1 MQDLLKFITCGSV
14 DDGKSTLIGHL
25 LYDAKMIFADQRQAL
40 IMESKVKLSNNE
52 IDYSL
57 LLDGLMAEREQGI
70 TIDVAYRYFATE
82 KRRFI
87 IADTPGHEEYTRNM
101 AVGASFAD
109 LAILLTDVTKGILPQ
124 TKRHLRICSM
134 MGIRHYIFAINKMDL
149 VAYRETAFREIEQE
163 LRRLTEPIKALS
175 CYYLPVSA
183 TNGDNLTERSDNMP
197 WFCGDPL
204 LKYLENIDIC
214 IPPQNL
220 NAFIMP
226 VQRVCRTGLDFRGY
240 AGTVEEGTVHTGDE
254 LIVLPSG
261 EKARV
266 KELFVL
272 DQKAQS
278 AGLGN
283 AITITLNRE
292 IDISRGCVLQRGA
305 RIRSGVLI
313 QADLLWMDNEPLVIG
328 RSYYLQIG
336 TQQLPAVVTDILQR
350 EGKTLA
356 AGTALQKNEIGQC
369 LIRTSAPVLFE
380 TGGASRPLGKFII
393 VDRTRHSTAGCGIVT
408 GEGNH
413 DRHLYRFESSVTKEF
428 RAAALGQRPVTLW
441 LTGLSGAG
449 KSTIASELEKV
460 LLALGNHTMVLDGD
474 NIRLGINKY
483 LGFSPKDRTE
493 NIRTVAEIAKLMND
507 AGLIVIAA
515 LISPFE
521 ADRKNAAQIIGSDYC
536 EVYVEASLETCEQ
549 RDTKGLYKR
558 ARAGEIP
565 SFTGISS
572 PYEPPAN
579 PDVVLRT
586 DTSSVQ
592 ECVDIIIEK
601 LKEKGILR

>member
-25 LYDAKMIFADQRQAL
+25 LFDAKMVFADQRQAL
-40 IMESKVKLSNNE
+40 IMESKIKHSNNS

-109 LAILLTDVTKGILPQ
+109 LAILLVDVSKGVLPQ

-134 MGIRHYIFAINKMDL
+134 MGIRHYIFAVNKMDV
-149 VAYRETAFREIEQE
+149 VAYQETTYREIEQE
-163 LRRLTEPIKALS
+163 LRQVTEPLKPLS
-175 CYYLPVSA
+175 CYFLPVSA
-183 TNGDNLTERSDNMP
+183 TNGDNLTMRSEKMP
-197 WFCGDPL
+197 WFLGDPL
-204 LKYLENIDIC
+204 LNYIENVDIS
-214 IPPQNL
+214 IPPHNPA
-220 NAFIMP
+220 AFVMP
-226 VQRVCRTGLDFRGY
+226 VQRVCRPGSDFRGY
-240 AGTVEEGTVHTGDE
+240 VGTVEEGIIHSGDE
-254 LIVLPSG
+254 LTVLPSC
-261 EKARV
+261 ESARV
-266 KELFVL
+266 KELYVL
-272 DQKAQS
+272 DRKAES
-278 AGLGN
+278 AGVGA
-283 AITITLNRE
+283 AITITLDRE
-292 IDISRGCVLQRGA
+292 IDISRGCVLQRSS
-305 RIRSGVLI
+305 RIKSGVLI
-313 QADLLWMDNEPLVIG
+313 QAELLWMDNEPLVIG

-336 TQQLPAVVTDILQR
+336 TQQIPAVVTDILQR
-350 EGKTLA
+350 ENKTQA
-356 AGTALQKNEIGQC
+356 VETAMRKNEIAQC

-380 TGGASRPLGKFII
+380 IGGASYPLGKFII
-393 VDRTRHSTAGCGIVT
+393 VDRTQHSTAACGIVT

-413 DRHLYRFESSVTKEF
+413 DRHLYRFESSITREL

-460 LLALGNHTMVLDGD
+460 LLAFGNHTMVLDGD

-507 AGLIVIAA
+507 AGLIVITA

-521 ADRKNAAQIIGSDYC
+521 TDRKNAAQIIGSDYV
-536 EVYVEASLETCEQ
+536 EVYVEASLETCER